1 MCAARLP
8 KARHSVDNP
17 GMGTFLRRPSTGLFV
32 AVSLVLVGIK
42 LLFDHYPGDFPG
54 RDQAQAFTWTL
65 VASILA
71 IALLGLLAD
80 RASGL
85 PDPFAD
91 WDLEREG
98 LRWSVVLGALY
109 GAVTIVLFVWH
120 PVSSPLGK
128 GGWDHMA
135 LPWSIPFYTF
145 GAIFLEY
152 LLRLGALCIPFW
164 FIHVVVLRRR
174 LKLAVFWTLGAI
186 VALYEIWPYMAP
198 EVQAHRW
205 GSAAADLLEPLY
217 LSNVVEAGLLLR
229 FGWFAP
235 IVFRLAFY
243 LVWHILFGGFAGPY
257 FGH

>member
-1 MCAARLP
+1 
-8 KARHSVDNP
+8 
-17 GMGTFLRRPSTGLFV
+17 MGTFLRRPSTVLFI

-42 LLFDHYPGDFPG
+42 LLFDFYPGDFPA
-54 RDQAQAFTWTL
+54 REQAQAFTWTL
-65 VASILA
+65 VGSILL
-71 IALLGLLAD
+71 IGFLGLLAD

-85 PDPFAD
+85 PDPLAD
-91 WDLEREG
+91 AYREREG
-98 LRWSVVLGALY
+98 VRWSIALGGLY
-109 GAVTIVLFVWH
+109 GFVTIAIFVWH
-120 PVSSPLGK
+120 PVSSPLGN

-164 FIHVVVLRRR
+164 LIHVLILRRHLR
-174 LKLAVFWTLGAI
+174 LTVFWTLGAI

-198 EVQAHRW
+198 EIQAQRY
-205 GSAAADLLEPLY
+205 GSAALDLLQPLY

-229 FGWFAP
+229 YGWFAP

-243 LVWHILFGGFAGPY
+243 LVWHIAFGGFAEPL
-257 FGH
+257 FGS